1 LSIEFPDIAEHDTR
15 VVTSTGRDIAG
26 DGDVPKYWFSEDIAV
41 LHDQGGLQSESIG
54 ALRTHLLAQHVRDR
68 RRSLAICAPTLG
80 VGSTY
85 IAVNLACAVALAG
98 VKTLLIDANM
108 RTPGVDAL
116 ITPSQSGPGLKQCLS
131 EATPPLGDAIHDDV
145 LPNLSV
151 LFAGGA
157 VANAPELLA
166 GANFKAL
173 IDTCIRDFDLTI
185 IDTPPGNVGADA
197 RRIAAVA
204 RYALIVARR
213 DVTFV
218 SDVKLLSKDIENDRG
233 NVIGTFL
240 NDF

>member
-1 LSIEFPDIAEHDTR
+1 LSIESHDIADDDHDAVPFIDHDTA
-15 VVTSTGRDIAG
+15 VD
-26 DGDVPKYWFSEDIAV
+26 DGAPKYWFSQDIAV
-41 LHDQGGLQSESIG
+41 LQNRTSVQSESIG
-54 ALRTHLLAQHVRDR
+54 ALRTHLLAQHLRDR
-68 RRSLAICAPTLG
+68 RRSLAICAPSSG

-98 VKTLLIDANM
+98 IKTLLIDANM
-108 RTPGVDAL
+108 RTPGVDAM
-116 ITPSQSGPGLKQCLS
+116 ITPTHRGPGLKQCLS
-131 EATPPLGDAIHDDV
+131 EHTPLLGDAIQDDV

-157 VANAPELLA
+157 VANAAELLA

-185 IDTPPGNVGADA
+185 IDTPPGNAGADA

-218 SDVKLLSKDIENDRG
+218 SDVKLLSKEIEDDRG